1 MRSYVFD
8 KKEKGLFT
16 LLKNCI
22 SNDVT
27 RQSLC
32 HAYYNGEGCI
42 YATTGYR
49 LVKIS
54 AKSLSEKLGDKPGY
68 FDINGSVL
76 LESDFSRDPIDY
88 ERVINLNEGERFI
101 LPKTTTVKGKYMD
114 SLIYAAV
121 CHYTG
126 KVFDPELFQ
135 GVKEVDWII
144 ISHTGNSMSVML
156 AGDYNAHY
164 NVTFVAMAINA
175 SFMDKSEEL
184 KKTA

>member
-8 KKEKGLFT
+8 KKEKGLST

-22 SNDVT
+22 SADGT
-27 RQSLC
+27 RPFLC
-32 HAYYNGEGCI
+32 HAYYNGEGSI
-42 YATTGYR
+42 YATTGYQ

-54 AKSLSEKLGDKPGY
+54 SKSLSEKLGDKPGY
-68 FDINGSVL
+68 FDVNGSVL

-88 ERVINLNEGERFI
+88 ERVITLGEGERFI

-126 KVFDPELFQ
+126 KVFNPESFQ
-135 GVKEVDWII
+135 GTKEVDWMN
-144 ISHTGNSMSVML
+144 ISHTGKQTVVKLTSSCI
-156 AGDYNAHY
+156 ARY
-164 NVTFVAMAINA
+164 NVTFIAMAMNV
-175 SFMDKSEEL
+175 SFMDKSETLE
-184 KKTA
+184 KAV

>member
-22 SNDVT
+22 STDVT

-32 HAYYNGEGCI
+32 HAYYNGEGTI
-42 YATTGYR
+42 YATTGYQ

-76 LESDFSRDPIDY
+76 LESDFSKDPIDY
-88 ERVINLNEGERFI
+88 ERVISSEEGEKFI
-101 LPKTTTVKGKYMD
+101 LPIVNSIKSKHKD
-114 SLIYAAV
+114 AFIYAAV

-135 GVKEVDWII
+135 STKEVNWMN
-144 ISHTGNSMSVML
+144 ISHTGDRMDVKL
-156 AGDYNAHY
+156 TGDYNAQY
-164 NVTFVAMAINA
+164 NVTFVAIAMNV
-175 SFMDKSEEL
+175 SFMDKSKMPE
-184 KKTA
+184 KAV